1 MGGGGESNTLCED
14 IAAAFQC
21 GFVPQMCAN
30 WYAKLQFSSCIIKHV
45 IRAEAI
51 QLMWGSAYDTRPG
64 KATTNPQTEG

>member
-45 IRAEAI
+45 ILFLYLCQDLI
-51 QLMWGSAYDTRPG
+51 NSVSQGI
-64 KATTNPQTEG
+64 